1 MKVLPY
7 TDPQT
12 SAHFEASAWL
22 PMVVGI
28 DHHALTAQ
36 ITFLGFASVVAANQG
51 RVPIGS
57 RNYTL
62 TGSEYLGMAL
72 GQVAPSSLLD
82 AISEACY
89 QIAEDDPFFA
99 DAVDV
104 EYTPQP
110 Q

>member
-7 TDPQT
+7 TDPHT
-12 SAHFEASAWL
+12 SAHFPASAWL

-28 DHHALTAQ
+28 DHHAMTAQ
-36 ITFLGFASVVAANQG
+36 ITFLGFASVVAANHG

-62 TGSEYLGMAL
+62 SGPQYLAMAL
-72 GQVAPSSLLD
+72 GQVAQTSLLD

-89 QIAEDDPFFA
+89 QIAEADPFFEG
-99 DAVDV
+99 AVDV
-104 EYTPQP
+104 EYAPQP